1 MRKEGGLQLMQ
12 PALRLYRMKYKRLR
26 VWSKTRNSQLDA
38 LASVY
43 DALLELAA
51 GGVDIGTAGV
61 TYRGLNAA

>member
-12 PALRLYRMKYKRLR
+12 PALRLYQMKYKRLR
-26 VWSKTRNSQLDA
+26 VWGKTRNSQLDA

-51 GGVDIGTAGV
+51 GGVDVGAAGV
-61 TYRGLNAA
+61 ADRCLDAS